1 MWVLHSPQIIQPP
14 ISPLQFNHRT
24 ASITAKPPSTTF
36 ICCFSTTSAAKSAVE
51 TTNKNSVIQLL
62 CKKGNLKQ
70 ALQLLSPESNLTQQT
85 YELLIL
91 SCSLHKSFPDAFA
104 VHRYLIANGFDED
117 PFLATKLIDMY
128 TELECIEYARQVF
141 DKIPRRTIYT
151 WNAILRALTLAGYG
165 VEALSIYREM
175 NRIGMPCD
183 RFTHTYALKACVVS
197 ESMTSLLKKGKE
209 IHGQILRHG
218 YETHV
223 HIMTTLLDVYAKF
236 GNVVHASYV
245 FYAMADKNVVSWSA
259 MIACYAKNERPLEA
273 LNLFHEMVYEI
284 SEFAPNS
291 VTMVNVVQAC
301 AALGALEQGR
311 VIHCYILRRNLN
323 SILPVT
329 SALMT
334 MYARCGKLEIAQ
346 KIFDQMDNR
355 DVVSWNT
362 LISSYGIHGFGMK
375 AVSIFKEMLNRG
387 VKPTAISF
395 VSVLGACSHA
405 GLADVGK
412 RLFNSMVEQHG
423 ISPSVEHYA
432 CLVDIL
438 GRANRLKEAAKVIQ
452 DMKMKPGP
460 QVWGSL
466 LGSCKI
472 HCNVEFAERASAQ
485 LFKLEP
491 TNAGNYVLLADIYAE
506 ARMWDEVKRVK
517 QLLDTQG
524 LEKVSGRSWIEVRRK
539 IYSFTSVDE
548 LNPQIELIRAL
559 LAEFS
564 GEMKQQGYIPQTQLV
579 LYDLEEKEKERILL
593 GHSEKL
599 AVGFGLINTS
609 KGETIRITK
618 NLRLCQDC
626 HTMTKFISRF
636 TGREIMV
643 RDINRIHHFHD
654 GVCSCGD
661 YP

>member
-1 MWVLHSPQIIQPP
+1 MWVLNSPQIIKPP
-14 ISPLQFNHRT
+14 FSLLPIKHRT
-24 ASITAKPPSTTF
+24 SSKQPITTVVFCS
-36 ICCFSTTSAAKSAVE
+36 SAAGAAAE
-51 TTNKNSVIQLL
+51 TANKNPTIQSL

-70 ALQLLSPESNLTQQT
+70 ALHLLSSESKPTQQT

-91 SCSLHKSFPDAFA
+91 SCALQKSFPDAFA
-104 VHRYLIANGFDED
+104 VHRNIVDNGFDQD

-128 TELECIEYARQVF
+128 SELDCIDYARQVF
-141 DKIPRRTIYT
+141 DKIPRRTIYV

-165 VEALSIYREM
+165 VDALGLYREM

-183 RFTHTYALKACVVS
+183 RFTHTYAIKACVVS
-197 ESMTSLLKKGKE
+197 ESITTSLLEKGKE
-209 IHGQILRHG
+209 IHGRILRHG

-223 HIMTTLLDVYAKF
+223 HIMTTLLDMYAKF
-236 GNVVHASYV
+236 GNVSYASYI
-245 FYAMADKNVVSWSA
+245 FDGMPDKNVVSWSA

-284 SEFAPNS
+284 SDLSPNS
-291 VTMVNVVQAC
+291 VTMVNVLQAC
-301 AALGALEQGR
+301 AALAALEQGR
-311 VIHCYILRRNLN
+311 MMHCYILRRNLD

-334 MYARCGKLEIAQ
+334 MYSRCGKLEVTQ
-346 KIFDQMDNR
+346 KIFDQMDKR

-375 AVSIFKEMLNRG
+375 AVRVFEEMLSRG
-387 VKPTAISF
+387 IKPSAISF

-405 GLADVGK
+405 GLADMGK
-412 RLFNSMVEQHG
+412 RLFDSMTEQHG

-432 CLVDIL
+432 CLVDLL
-438 GRANRLKEAAKVIQ
+438 GRANRIKEAAKVIEE
-452 DMKMKPGP
+452 MKIKPGP
-460 QVWGSL
+460 KVWGSL

-472 HCNVEFAERASAQ
+472 HGNVELAERASTQ

-491 TNAGNYVLLADIYAE
+491 ANAGNYVLLADIYAE
-506 ARMWDEVKRVK
+506 AGMWYEVKRVK
-517 QLLDTQG
+517 QLLEAQG
-524 LEKVSGRSWIEVRRK
+524 LQKVFGRSWIEVRRK
-539 IYSFTSVDE
+539 IYSFMSVDE
-548 LNPQIELIRAL
+548 LNPQIELIHAL

-564 GEMKQQGYIPQTQLV
+564 EEMKQQGYTPRTELV

-599 AVGFGLINTS
+599 AVGFGLINTR

-618 NLRLCQDC
+618 NLRLCEDC

-643 RDINRIHHFHD
+643 RDVNRIHHFRD

-661 YP
+661 YW